1 MIEFRNVSV
10 IYNKND
16 DGEKIALSDLSLT
29 IEKGKW
35 CNLLGQNGSGKSTLL
50 KLLAGELT
58 PTSGDIFIDGR
69 SILNDSQAV
78 RARTFFFV
86 EQDTRANLVPSM
98 TIEENLIIAA
108 CTSSFPGFTLAKRKN
123 RRDRIQE
130 VLAKVDMGLEHRV
143 GTQVRSLSGG
153 ERQALVIAKALLLA
167 APVLLLDEFLAAM
180 DPQAGPQLLGI
191 VRNLALQEQLTVIS
205 VTHNLE
211 HVFSDSQQKDRV
223 VLLRNGKMHADR
235 FIESI
240 SIKWLSEQF
249 ENVPAGAWGAV

>member
-10 IYNKND
+10 IYNKNQ

-29 IEKGKW
+29 IEKGQW

-50 KLLAGELT
+50 NLLAGELA
-58 PTSGDIFIDGR
+58 PTSGDICIDGR
-69 SILNDSQAV
+69 SILKDSQAL

-108 CTSSFPGFTLAKRKN
+108 CSSSFPGFTLANRKN
-123 RRDRIQE
+123 HRSRIQDA
-130 VLAKVDMGLEHRV
+130 LAKVDMGLEHRI

-153 ERQALVIAKALLLA
+153 ERQALVIAKALLMA

-180 DPQAGPQLLGI
+180 DPKAGPQLLRI
-191 VRNLALQEQLTVIS
+191 VKNLAKKEWLTVIL

-211 HVFSDSQQKDRV
+211 QVFMDPQQKDRV
-223 VLLRNGKMHADR
+223 VLLRNGKVDQDR

-240 SIKWLSEQF
+240 NLEWLIEQY
-249 ENVPAGAWGAV
+249 NTRQ

>member
-10 IYNKND
+10 IYNKNQ

-29 IEKGKW
+29 IEKGQW
-35 CNLLGQNGSGKSTLL
+35 CYLLGQNGSGKSTLL
-50 KLLAGELT
+50 NILAGELA
-58 PTSGDIFIDGR
+58 PTSGDICIDGR
-69 SILNDSQAV
+69 SILKHSQAL

-108 CTSSFPGFTLAKRKN
+108 CSSSFPGFTPAN
-123 RRDRIQE
+123 RESHRSRIQDALE
-130 VLAKVDMGLEHRV
+130 KVDMGLEHRI

-153 ERQALVIAKALLLA
+153 ERQALVIAKALLMA

-180 DPQAGPQLLGI
+180 DPKAGPQLLRI
-191 VRNLALQEQLTVIS
+191 VKNLAKKEWLTVIL

-211 HVFSDSQQKDRV
+211 QVFMDRQQKERV
-223 VLLRNGKMHADR
+223 VLLRNGKVAQDR

-240 SIKWLSEQF
+240 KLEWLIEQY
-249 ENVPAGAWGAV
+249 NTRQ